1 MTIVEIGANLGYYA
15 LLEARIIGEQG
26 KIYAFEPVPH
36 NFNILTKNI
45 NVNGYKN
52 VKAYCKA
59 ISGKSG
65 TSKIALTDESN
76 WGSMLN
82 VNAEAVSQYMK
93 RKMARLTREIIN
105 VDTVTFNDFLSKE
118 SLNKINLIRMDIEG
132 YEVEVINSML
142 DILRNM
148 PSPIKLFFEIHNKVF
163 DNPEVTV
170 GALIEQLLCLG
181 FKPKYIVLP
190 EKILENVSR
199 SKFVQTMCSYR
210 YLCPHIMLEK

>member
-1 MTIVEIGANLGYYA
+1 
-15 LLEARIIGEQG
+15 
-26 KIYAFEPVPH
+26 
-36 NFNILTKNI
+36 
-45 NVNGYKN
+45 
-52 VKAYCKA
+52 
-59 ISGKSG
+59 
-65 TSKIALTDESN
+65 
-76 WGSMLN
+76 
-82 VNAEAVSQYMK
+82 
-93 RKMARLTREIIN
+93 
-105 VDTVTFNDFLSKE
+105 
-118 SLNKINLIRMDIEG
+118 MDIEG